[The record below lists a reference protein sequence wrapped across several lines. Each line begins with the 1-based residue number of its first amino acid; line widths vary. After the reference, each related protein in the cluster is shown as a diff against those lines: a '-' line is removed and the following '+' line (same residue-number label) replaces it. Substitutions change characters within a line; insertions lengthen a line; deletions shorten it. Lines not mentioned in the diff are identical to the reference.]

1 MNAKEA
7 RQLTEIYLHPD
18 IDMLVADID
27 RRIEEAA
34 KHGKTKIIDPDLGHL
49 NDGNHFQLS
58 REQRR
63 ALRLHYESRG
73 FTWQDSPK
81 AGHPCCR
88 GLTSI
93 SW

>member
-18 IDMLVADID
+18 IDTLVAAID
-27 RRIEEAA
+27 QRIEEAA
-34 KHGKTKIIDPDLGHL
+34 KHGKTQIIDPDIGHL
-49 NDGNHFQLS
+49 SDGKIRPLTP
-58 REQRR
+58 EQRR
-63 ALRLHYESRG
+63 ALRKHYESRG
-73 FTWQDSPK
+73 FKWQDSPK

>member
-7 RQLTEIYLHPD
+7 RQLAELYLHPD
-18 IDMLVADID
+18 IDTLVADID

-34 KHGKTKIIDPDLGHL
+34 KHGKTQIIDPDLGHL
-49 NDGNHFQLS
+49 NDGVHVQLT

-63 ALRLHYESRG
+63 SLRKHYESRG
-73 FTWQDSPK
+73 FTWRDSPK

-93 SW
+93 AW

>member
-1 MNAKEA
+1 MNAKDA
-7 RQLTEIYLHPD
+7 RELTEIYLHPD

-27 RRIEEAA
+27 QRIEEAA
-34 KHGKTKIIDPDLGHL
+34 KHGKTQIVDPDLGHPR
-49 NDGNHFQLS
+49 DGSHDALS

-63 ALRLHYESRG
+63 ALRKHYESRG
-73 FTWQDSPK
+73 FIWKDSPK